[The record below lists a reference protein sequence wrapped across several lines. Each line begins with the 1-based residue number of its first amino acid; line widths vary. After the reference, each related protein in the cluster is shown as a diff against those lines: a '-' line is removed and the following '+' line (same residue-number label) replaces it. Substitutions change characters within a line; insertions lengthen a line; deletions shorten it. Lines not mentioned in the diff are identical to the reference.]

1 MNRRLLVFFILV
13 NAFVS
18 LTIAVIVVW
27 IAEQRRPRP
36 EEMIVAATPAP
47 AVVLIAT
54 PTSGDA
60 QTAPE
65 GGASPAATPTA
76 VAAALDPGETE
87 IYTVK
92 RGDSLSAIAARFGV
106 SPNRLLELNELTD
119 PNVVYVDQRLRIPV
133 SQQSGDASGGSAVGL
148 PQRGLQL
155 RIENAGELAEESVRV
170 VNDSDGAVDLQG
182 WTLSRDG
189 GPIYTFSNILLLPG
203 SGIRLNTGSGEE
215 NSINRYW
222 GRDAAAWESGSTV
235 VLRNSGGELIAQS
248 TVAGGE

>member
-13 NAFVS
+13 NALVS
-18 LTIAVIVVW
+18 LTIAVTVVW

-36 EEMIVAATPAP
+36 EELIVPATA
-47 AVVLIAT
+47 AVVLMAT

-65 GGASPAATPTA
+65 GGASPPATPTA
-76 VAAALDPGETE
+76 VAAAPDPGETE
-87 IYTVK
+87 IYTVVA
-92 RGDSLSAIAARFGV
+92 GDSLSAIAARFGV
-106 SPNRLLELNELTD
+106 SPDRLMELNSLTD
-119 PNVVYVDQRLRIPV
+119 PNLVYVGQHLRIPV
-133 SQQSGDASGGSAVGL
+133 SQQRGGAPGGAAVGL

-155 RIENAGELAEESVRV
+155 RIENAGDLAAESVRV
-170 VNDSDGAVDLQG
+170 VNDSDSAVDLLE

-189 GPIYTFSNILLLPG
+189 ELIYTFGNILLLPG

-215 NSINRYW
+215 NSVNRYW

-235 VLRNSGGELIAQS
+235 VLRNRDGELIAQS
-248 TVAGGE
+248 TVGGGE

>member
-18 LTIAVIVVW
+18 LTIAVTVAW

-36 EEMIVAATPAP
+36 EELVVPATPAP
-47 AVVLIAT
+47 AVILIAT
-54 PTSGDA
+54 PTAGDA

-65 GGASPAATPTA
+65 SGASPPATPTA
-76 VAAALDPGETE
+76 VAAPPDPGETE

-92 RGDSLSAIAARFGV
+92 PGDSLSAIAERYGV
-106 SPNRLLELNELTD
+106 SPNRLMEINDLAD
-119 PNVVYVDQRLRIPV
+119 PNLVYVGQRLTIPV
-133 SQQSGDASGGSAVGL
+133 SQQQGDASGGAAVGL
-148 PQRGLQL
+148 PQQGLQL
-155 RIENAGELAEESVRV
+155 RIDNAGELTTESVQV

-189 GPIYTFSNILLLPG
+189 GPIYTFGNFLLFPG
-203 SGIRLNTGSGEE
+203 SGVRLNTGSGEE
-215 NSINRYW
+215 NSINLYW
-222 GRDAAAWESGSTV
+222 GRDAAVWESGSTV
-235 VLRNSGGELIAQS
+235 VLRDTGGELIARS